1 MVEIFLYVSQR
12 PYFVSDILAD
22 TQEVGRHQA
31 WKEQGE
37 QYVQSEPKRS
47 LARVRPVWREA
58 HTQCRVNG
66 EPGETYETQTVGP

>member
-37 QYVQSEPKRS
+37 QMCKVSQKG
-47 LARVRPVWREA
+47 AWHV
-58 HTQCRVNG
+58 
-66 EPGETYETQTVGP
+66 